1 MPLCNTFKGQS
12 NLCSYIEVHRIVLRI
27 THCFQSPF
35 STSYPHPLLYLTHP
49 SLMPIHIPTHIP
61 SFTLPQTH
69 PPTFVP
75 SLSPS
80 LSSPVPPPSPS
91 PTRTYH
97 SLIRFSYP
105 QPLSLTFP
113 HFSLTFHLTPL
124 SPKGVNGSAYWS
136 TISVLN
142 RGNDIHSASH

>member
-1 MPLCNTFKGQS
+1 MFIHRGSPYCVTHHTLFPIPILYLLPAPSLIPHSPLSDAHSHT
-12 NLCSYIEVHRIVLRI
+12 L
-27 THCFQSPF
+27 F
-35 STSYPHPLLYLTHP
+35 SHPLL
-49 SLMPIHIPTHIP
+49 PTHIP

-69 PPTFVP
+69 PPTLSFTLPQLSSTP
-75 SLSPS
+75 SLTLPF
-80 LSSPVPPPSPS
+80 L

-97 SLIRFSYP
+97 SLIRLSYP

-113 HFSLTFHLTPL
+113 HFSLTFHLPPL